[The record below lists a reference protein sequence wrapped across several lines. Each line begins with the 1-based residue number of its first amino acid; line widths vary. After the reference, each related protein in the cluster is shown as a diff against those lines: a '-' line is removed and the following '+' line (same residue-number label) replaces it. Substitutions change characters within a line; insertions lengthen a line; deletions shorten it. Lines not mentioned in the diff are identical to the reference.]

1 MSLRA
6 PTSVG
11 DHATTDRLSAVLRA
25 GLRLGDSTGVKLNRD
40 GTVASVS
47 KDEENVLRD
56 VKSEAD
62 LSTEVMRMAW
72 RFIRERDEARGLA
85 AIRSVRDQDDVL
97 ALILDKVSKRN
108 ASHLPWEYDYS
119 KNSKSS
125 QVVCQNVK
133 NWCGVDAR
141 NNQICNAN
149 EQFWQD
155 LAKEVFQYNGVA
167 VMHEKGPDQS
177 LIYLTFKDDE
187 KPREAFEAMCSAK
200 GLADAVAKRFALY
213 AIHKFEQSEN
223 EQWVENRAES
233 TGIDESVLAEMS
245 DGEQK
250 NLRAREYRDEDWFED
265 LETWKTDAAEDFK
278 KSRYAQMYTDMYN
291 RRGMFSKLVDRF
303 FRATSTFLF
312 NPWTG
317 VVHEKD
323 YGSAIAEGFLF
334 FRRNP
339 DQFRTTFDMFR
350 HIGKVI
356 GVGVV
361 CLLKRELDATREFR
375 TESKNLRHVVANL
388 VTQVIVN
395 DDIYPVTPNLDEDR
409 DSFLQDVLDDRDHG
423 SFENL
428 LTK

>member
-11 DHATTDRLSAVLRA
+11 EHATNDKLSAVLRA
-25 GLRLGDSTGVKLNRD
+25 GLRLGDSTGVKLKRD

-56 VKSEAD
+56 VKSVDD
-62 LSTEVMRMAW
+62 LGTETMRMAW
-72 RFIRERDEARGLA
+72 RFVREGDEARRLA
-85 AIRSVRDQDDVL
+85 AIHSVREQDDLL
-97 ALILDKVSKRN
+97 ALILDKVSKRY
-108 ASHLPWEYDYS
+108 ASHRPWVADIGQKPS
-119 KNSKSS
+119 RT
-125 QVVCQNVK
+125 VCQNVK

-149 EQFWQD
+149 EQFWRD

-167 VMHEKGPDQS
+167 EVHEKGPDRS
-177 LIYLTFKDDE
+177 LIYLTFRDDE

-213 AIHKFEQSEN
+213 AVHKFEQSED
-223 EQWVENRAES
+223 ESWVENRAES
-233 TGIDESVLAEMS
+233 TRMDESVLAKMS

-250 NLRAREYRDEDWFED
+250 NLRAREWYGDEDWFEN
-265 LETWKTDAAEDFK
+265 LETWKTDAAK
-278 KSRYAQMYTDMYN
+278 KFETSRSAQMYTDMYKQ
-291 RRGMFSKLVDRF
+291 RGTFSKLVDRF
-303 FRATSTFLF
+303 FRATSTLLF
-312 NPWTG
+312 DPYTG
-317 VVHEKD
+317 VVHPQD
-323 YGSAIAEGFLF
+323 AASAIHEGVRF

-339 DQFRTTFDMFR
+339 DQFRTTYDMFR

-361 CLLKRELDATREFR
+361 CLLKRELDAAREFR

-395 DDIYPVTPNLDEDR
+395 DDINPETPNLEEDR
-409 DSFLQDVLDDRDHG
+409 DSFLQDVLDDRDRG
-423 SFENL
+423 SFEDL